1 MKPRNLH
8 PLLMVAAI
16 ALAIG
21 GCQSGD
27 TQANAD
33 AGYGETNATDGD
45 AVMDSSREDSSD
57 YGDSAAAN
65 ANAYNQHE
73 SPRAAQGDWKKVAII
88 DQNGAGQPM
97 QATSVTI
104 PADWQAQGGIGW
116 NRSVPCVGNQ
126 MRFEWQA
133 TSPDGSE
140 AYSVMP
146 GLSWQVQGTQMAMNP
161 CQAMPF
167 RSAQDFLAS
176 FVQQQRPGAQIL
188 QYRARPPQP
197 NGNGQGDARVDSGQM
212 LVAYQRNGQAMRE
225 VFSTSV
231 MFTQMQGNVVAGA
244 RSVSALRAPDGR
256 LDFGLAD
263 AIGGSMK
270 PDPQWLAE
278 TGRISLQST
287 DSFASRQSGD
297 ISRWHDGRMGAIN
310 ARGAA
315 DRAAIRAGTSRDI
328 ANIYSQINANTS
340 ATDDNIQRR
349 TLEGIGSYNTYN
361 DPSGGNTVQADI
373 GYDRVIRNDN
383 GTYTGTNDPYYNPA
397 GSSELERVQ

>member
-1 MKPRNLH
+1 MKARNLH
-8 PLLMVAAI
+8 PLLMACVI
-16 ALAIG
+16 AMATA
-21 GCQSGD
+21 GCDANDSFAGNDDDYSQSD
-27 TQANAD
+27 TSDGNYADGTASQYRAGSDQAN
-33 AGYGETNATDGD
+33 GPSTSGGMQT
-45 AVMDSSREDSSD
+45 VM
-57 YGDSAAAN
+57 
-65 ANAYNQHE
+65 
-73 SPRAAQGDWKKVAII
+73 IT

-104 PADWQAQGGIGW
+104 PADWQAQGGISW
-116 NRSVPCVGNQ
+116 NRSEPCTGNQ

-133 TSPDGSE
+133 SSPDGNE
-140 AYSVMP
+140 GYSVMP

-167 RSAQDFLAS
+167 RSAQDFLAA
-176 FVQQQRPGAQIL
+176 FVQQQRPGARIL
-188 QYRARPPQP
+188 QYRARSPQP
-197 NGNGQGDARVDSGQM
+197 SNGGGQGNARVDSGQM

-231 MFTQMQGNVVAGA
+231 MFTQSQGNVLAGA
-244 RSVSALRAPDGR
+244 MSVSSLRAPDGR
-256 LDFGLAD
+256 LDFSLAE

-270 PDPQWLAE
+270 PDPQWQAE
-278 TGRISLQST
+278 TQRISMRSG
-287 DSFASRQSGD
+287 DSFASRQSD
-297 ISRWHDGRMGAIN
+297 QITQWHNGRMAAIN

-315 DRAAIRAGTSRDI
+315 DRAAIRASTSRDI

-373 GYDRVIRNDN
+373 GYDRVIGNGD